1 MAAPRAAGIRPGPMS
16 VLVLTLC
23 LCLAVLAALALTTAA
38 AAGHRAEVQA
48 SMTADGY
55 ENERCAQELLA
66 EASDRGRSGGA
77 AALAALADGVPG
89 RWEGA
94 EASFAD
100 GTLSAEFR
108 RPSGRTLSVELG
120 LAPDGSV
127 SVTAW
132 RPGTLWEEPSTG
144 LWQGP

>member
-23 LCLAVLAALALTTAA
+23 LCLAVLAALALATAA

-77 AALAALADGVPG
+77 AALAALADEVPG

-108 RPSGRTLSVELG
+108 RPSGWTLSVELG

-132 RPGTLWEEPSTG
+132 RPGTLWEEPSIG

>member
-16 VLVLTLC
+16 VLVLALC
-23 LCLAVLAALALTTAA
+23 LCLAVLAALALATAA

-77 AALAALADGVPG
+77 AALADEVPG

-132 RPGTLWEEPSTG
+132 RPGTLWEEPSIG